1 MITRIKIDGFKSF
14 KDFEMEFSPLT
25 LIAGANGSGKSNLF
39 DALHLLARLA
49 EVDLKTA
56 FNEQRGDADELFT
69 KLDDGEYVREMRFEV
84 EMLVP
89 ATVVDNWGGTSEL
102 RYKRLR
108 YGLAIARTNSES
120 GFRGLKIVSESLE
133 RIRSDEDAWAK
144 RLLGSKRKNVW
155 KSELSG
161 GTPRPFI
168 TTEELHGKIAIKVR
182 QDGGR
187 GGRDTLAN
195 AAMQTVLSGINSVDF
210 AHAYAAKEE
219 MRNWRFLQLNPEDL
233 REPTRQDVG
242 LRDVV
247 TESGKNLAA
256 ALFRIKQNDP
266 YALKVISRK
275 LNSFLPNFV
284 DVEVLDDKANRQFV
298 IKLISEDGKEFSSR
312 VLSEGT
318 LRILALCI
326 FLCDESHAGL
336 LCFEEPEN
344 GIHPYRI
351 TAMAEL
357 LRDLASDFD
366 HAVLRQVIVN
376 THSPRLVSSMLKWIG
391 DVNVS
396 VFFTNQHTLAFK
408 TAEKKYKLKVT
419 RSEKVDLNSS
429 LLPKLLPN
437 PARLTLAEVARYLGE
452 DDIEAVQKEVLK

>member
-1 MITRIKIDGFKSF
+1 
-14 KDFEMEFSPLT
+14 MEFTPLT

-39 DALHLLARLA
+39 DALRLLARLA
-49 EVDLKTA
+49 EVDLRTA
-56 FNEQRGDADELFT
+56 FNEQRGDPDELFT
-69 KLDDGEYVREMRFEV
+69 KLDEGEYAQEMRFEV
-84 EMLVP
+84 EMLLPTSVR
-89 ATVVDNWGGTSEL
+89 DNWGGATEL

-108 YGLAIARTNSES
+108 YELEISRTGSDT
-120 GFRGLKIVSESLE
+120 GFRDLKIVSESLE
-133 RIRSDEDAWAK
+133 RIRSEEDVWAK
-144 RLLGSKRKNVW
+144 RLLGSKLKMVW
-155 KSELSG
+155 KSDLSG
-161 GTPRPFI
+161 GTPRAFI
-168 TTEELHGKIAIKVR
+168 KTETRDGKVAIKLR

-210 AHAYAAKEE
+210 AHAFAAKEE
-219 MRNWRFLQLNPEDL
+219 MRSWRFLQLNPEDL

-242 LRDVV
+242 LRDNI

-266 YALKVISRK
+266 YAIRIIART

-284 DVEVLDDKANRQFV
+284 DVDVVDDKANRQYL
-298 IKLISEDGKEFSSR
+298 IKLVSEDKKEFSSR

-326 FLCDESHAGL
+326 FMCDESHTGL

-351 TAMAEL
+351 GTMADL
-357 LRDLASDFD
+357 LQGLSADFE

-376 THSPRLVSSMLKWIG
+376 THSPRLVLSMLKWSG

-396 VFFTNQHTLAFK
+396 VFFTNQHTMTIK
-408 TAEKKYKLKVT
+408 GDEKRYKLKVT
-419 RSEKVDLNSS
+419 RSDKVDLTDSMT
-429 LLPKLLPN
+429 LAVLPN
-437 PARLTLAEVARYLGE
+437 SAKITLAEVAKYLGE
-452 DDIEAVQKEVLK
+452 EDIEAVKRGVFQ